1 MFCMKDIF
9 YPSKLLLFGEHTV
22 LRGSQALAMP
32 LDKYAGRWQFSEDKS
47 KQYDLPKLVNYAKKL
62 AENGK
67 IAFDTEGVLSALEGG
82 LFFDS
87 NVPRG
92 YGAGSSGALVAALYD
107 AFGLDKQLT
116 ISELKIVLG
125 RIESFFH
132 GESSGLDPLVSYLK
146 KPILIRADKMMTTL
160 ESAQND
166 LPRFLLDTKQSRKTE
181 PLVKIFLEKTAYSP
195 EFNALI
201 LNELVPLVDDAIAAF
216 LSNQPDILF
225 DIVHKIGWFQ
235 HRFLPEM
242 IPMPFKNVW
251 LEGLLGDVYKL
262 KLCGAG
268 GGGFILG
275 FCKNI
280 QDTKKELAK
289 SGFSIIPI

>member
-1 MFCMKDIF
+1 MTDIF

-32 LDKYAGRWQFSEDKS
+32 LAEFHGRWQFSEDKT
-47 KQYDLPKLVNYAKKL
+47 KQYDLPKLVEYAKNL
-62 AENGK
+62 SENAT
-67 IAFDTEGVLSALEGG
+67 ITFDTEGVTSALEHG

-87 NVPRG
+87 NIPRG

-107 AFGLDKQLT
+107 VFGLDKSLT
-116 ISELKIVLG
+116 ISELKTTLG
-125 RIESFFH
+125 KIESYFH

-146 KPILIRADKMMTTL
+146 KPILIRSDKTLTTL
-160 ESAQND
+160 ETAEND
-166 LPRFLLDTKQSRKTE
+166 LPRFLLDTKQARKTE
-181 PLVKIFLEKTAYSP
+181 PLVKLFLEKTARSP
-195 EFNALI
+195 EFNDLI
-201 LNELVPLVDDAIAAF
+201 LSELVPLVDDAIAAF
-216 LSNQPDILF
+216 LGNQPDLLF
-225 DIVHKIGWFQ
+225 EIVHKISWFQ

-242 IPMPFKNVW
+242 IPMAFKNIW
-251 LEGLLGDVYKL
+251 LEGLANDVYKL

-275 FCKNI
+275 FCQNMDK
-280 QDTKKELAK
+280 TKKELAK

>member
-1 MFCMKDIF
+1 MTDIF

-32 LDKYAGRWQFSEDKS
+32 LENYAGRWQFSVDKT
-47 KQYDLPKLVNYAKKL
+47 KQYDLPKLVEYLKNLSK
-62 AENGK
+62 NGDISLNTIWASK
-67 IAFDTEGVLSALEGG
+67 SLKRG

-87 NVPRG
+87 NIPSG

-107 AFGLDKQLT
+107 VFGLNKSLS
-116 ISELKIVLG
+116 INELKIILG
-125 RIESFFH
+125 KIESFFH

-146 KPILIRADKMMTTL
+146 KPVLISSDKAITVL
-160 ESAQND
+160 EAAEND
-166 LPRFLLDTKQSRKTE
+166 LPRFLIDTQQARKTA
-181 PLVKIFLEKTAYSP
+181 PLVTLFLEKTTQSP
-195 EFNALI
+195 EFSALI
-201 LNELVPLVDDAIAAF
+201 SSQLVPLVDDAIAAF
-216 LSNQPDILF
+216 LQNETTVLF
-225 DIVHKIGWFQ
+225 DIVHEISFFQ

-242 IPMPFKNVW
+242 IPTAFKNVW
-251 LEGLLGDVYKL
+251 LEGLVGDVYKL

-280 QDTKKELAK
+280 DTAKEKLAQL
-289 SGFSIIPI
+289 GYSIIPI

>member
-1 MFCMKDIF
+1 MTDIF

-32 LDKYAGRWQFSEDKS
+32 LGNFAGRWQFSEDKT
-47 KQYDLPKLVNYAKKL
+47 KQYDLPKLVEYVKNL
-62 AENGK
+62 SENGK
-67 IAFDTEGVLSALEGG
+67 IAFDTEGSLSALAHG

-87 NVPRG
+87 NIPRG

-107 AFGLDKQLT
+107 VFGLDKTLT

-125 RIESFFH
+125 KIESFFH

-146 KPILIRADKMMTTL
+146 KPILIRSDKTMTTL
-160 ESAQND
+160 ETVNND

-181 PLVKIFLEKTAYSP
+181 PLVKIFLEKTERSP
-195 EFNALI
+195 EFNDLI
-201 LNELVPLVDDAIAAF
+201 LSELVPLVDDAITAF
-216 LSNQPDILF
+216 LQNQKAFLF
-225 DIVHKIGWFQ
+225 ETMHRISLFQ

-242 IPMPFKNVW
+242 IPMAFKNVW
-251 LEGLLGDVYKL
+251 LEGLVGDVYKL

-275 FCKNI
+275 FCKNLE
-280 QDTKKELAK
+280 DTRKELAK

>member
-1 MFCMKDIF
+1 MADIS

-32 LDKYAGRWQFSEDKS
+32 LGNFAGRWQYSDDKI
-47 KQYDLPKLVNYAKKL
+47 KQYDLPKLMEYVKNL
-62 AENGK
+62 SENGK
-67 IAFDTEGVLSALEGG
+67 IAFDTEGSFSALERG

-87 NVPRG
+87 NIPSG

-107 AFGLDKQLT
+107 VFGLDKTLS
-116 ISELKIVLG
+116 ISDLKIVLG
-125 RIESFFH
+125 KMESFFH

-146 KPILIRADKMMTTL
+146 KPILIRSDKTMTTL
-160 ESAQND
+160 ESIKND
-166 LPRFLLDTKQSRKTE
+166 LPRFLIDTKQSRKTE
-181 PLVKIFLEKTAYSP
+181 PLVKIFLEKTARSP
-195 EFNALI
+195 EFNDLI
-201 LNELVPLVDDAIAAF
+201 LSELVPLVDDAITAF
-216 LSNQPDILF
+216 LQNQTAFLF
-225 DIVHKIGWFQ
+225 ETMHRISLFQ

-242 IPMPFKNVW
+242 IPMAFKNVW
-251 LEGLLGDVYKL
+251 LEGLVGDVYKL

-280 QDTKKELAK
+280 EETKKELAK

>member
-1 MFCMKDIF
+1 MTDIF

-32 LDKYAGRWQFSEDKS
+32 LGNFAGRWQFSEDKT
-47 KQYDLPKLVNYAKKL
+47 KQYDLPKLVEYVKNL
-62 AENGK
+62 SENGK
-67 IAFDTEGVLSALEGG
+67 IAFDTEGSLSALAHG

-87 NVPRG
+87 NIPRG

-107 AFGLDKQLT
+107 VFGMDKTLT

-125 RIESFFH
+125 KIESFFH

-146 KPILIRADKMMTTL
+146 KPILIRSDKSMTTL
-160 ESAQND
+160 ESVNND

-181 PLVKIFLEKTAYSP
+181 PLVKIFLEKTERSP
-195 EFNALI
+195 EFNNLI
-201 LNELVPLVDDAIAAF
+201 LSELVPLVDDAIAAF
-216 LSNQPDILF
+216 LQNQTGFLF
-225 DIVHKIGWFQ
+225 ETMHRISLFQ

-242 IPMPFKNVW
+242 IPMAFKNVW
-251 LEGLLGDVYKL
+251 LEGLVGDVYKL

-275 FCKNI
+275 FCKNFEE
-280 QDTKKELAK
+280 TKKELAK

>member
-1 MFCMKDIF
+1 MTDIF

-32 LDKYAGRWQFSEDKS
+32 LSNYAGRWQFSTDKT
-47 KQYDLPKLVNYAKKL
+47 KQYDLPKLVEYL
-62 AENGK
+62 ENLVKNDK
-67 IAFDTEGVLSALEGG
+67 IAFDTEGSFSALERG

-87 NVPRG
+87 NIPNG

-107 AFGLDKQLT
+107 IFGLDKSLQT
-116 ISELKIVLG
+116 RDLKIILG
-125 RIESFFH
+125 KMEGFFH
-132 GESSGLDPLVSYLK
+132 GESSGLDPLVCYLK
-146 KPILIRADKMMTTL
+146 KPILIRSDKTITTL
-160 ESAQND
+160 EAVKND
-166 LPRFLLDTKQSRKTE
+166 LPRFLIDTKQARKTA
-181 PLVKIFLEKTAYSP
+181 PLVALFLEKIAHSP

-201 LNELVPLVDDAIAAF
+201 SSELVPLVDDAIAAF
-216 LSNQPDILF
+216 LQNETTFLF
-225 DIVHKIGWFQ
+225 ETTHKISFFQ
-235 HRFLPEM
+235 HRFMPEM
-242 IPMPFKNVW
+242 IPMAFKNVW
-251 LEGLLGDVYKL
+251 LEGLVGDVYKL

-280 QDTKKELAK
+280 EETKKELAK

>member
-1 MFCMKDIF
+1 MTDIS

-32 LDKYAGRWQFSEDKS
+32 LPNYAGHWQFSDDKT
-47 KQYDLPKLVNYAKKL
+47 KQYDLPKFADYIKNLVG
-62 AENGK
+62 NGE
-67 IAFDTEGVLSALEGG
+67 IALDTEGVYSALSQG

-87 NVPRG
+87 NIPRG
-92 YGAGSSGALVAALYD
+92 YGAGSSGALVAAIYD
-107 AFGLDKQLT
+107 IFGLDKTLS
-116 ISELKIVLG
+116 ISDLKIVLG
-125 RIESFFH
+125 KIESFFH

-146 KPILIRADKMMTTL
+146 KPILIRADKTITTL
-160 ESAQND
+160 DISNND
-166 LPRFLLDTKQSRKTE
+166 LPRFLIDTKQSRKTE
-181 PLVKIFLEKTAYSP
+181 PLVKIFLEKIARSP

-201 LNELVPLVDDAIAAF
+201 LSELVPLVDEAITAF
-216 LSNQPDILF
+216 LTNQPDFLF
-225 DIVHKIGWFQ
+225 ETVHKISWFQ

-242 IPMPFKNVW
+242 IPMAFKNIW

-275 FCKNI
+275 FCKNLE
-280 QDTKKELAK
+280 QTKKELAK
-289 SGFSIIPI
+289 SGFGMIPI

>member
-1 MFCMKDIF
+1 MTDSI

-22 LRGSQALAMP
+22 LRGSQALAVP
-32 LDKYAGRWQFSEDKS
+32 LGNYAGRWQFSADKT
-47 KQYDLPKLVNYAKKL
+47 KQYDLPKLVEYVKIL

-67 IAFDTEGVLSALEGG
+67 IAFDTEGSLSALERG
-82 LFFDS
+82 LFFAS
-87 NVPRG
+87 NIPSG

-107 AFGLDKQLT
+107 AFGLDKTLT
-116 ISELKIVLG
+116 ISDLKIVLG
-125 RIESFFH
+125 RMESFFH

-146 KPILIRADKMMTTL
+146 KPILIRPDKTMTTL
-160 ESAQND
+160 DAAKND

-181 PLVKIFLEKTAYSP
+181 PLVKIFLEKTARSP
-195 EFNALI
+195 EFNNLI
-201 LNELVPLVDDAIAAF
+201 LSELVPLVDDAITAF
-216 LSNQPDILF
+216 LQNQTTILF
-225 DIVHKIGWFQ
+225 ETIHRISLFQ

-242 IPMPFKNVW
+242 IPMAFKNVW
-251 LEGLLGDVYKL
+251 LEGLAGDVYKL

-275 FCKNI
+275 FCKDI
-280 QDTKKELAK
+280 KDTKKELAK

>member
-1 MFCMKDIF
+1 MTDTF

-32 LDKYAGRWQFSEDKS
+32 LVKYAGRWQFSEDKT
-47 KQYDLPKLVNYAKKL
+47 KQYDLPKVLQYVKNL

-67 IAFDTEGVLSALEGG
+67 ITFDTEGSLSALERG

-87 NVPRG
+87 NIPNG

-107 AFGLDKQLT
+107 AFGLDKTLS
-116 ISELKIVLG
+116 ISDLKIVLG
-125 RIESFFH
+125 RMESFFH

-146 KPILIRADKMMTTL
+146 KPILIRSDKTMTTL
-160 ESAQND
+160 DAAEND

-181 PLVKIFLEKTAYSP
+181 PLVKIFLDKTERSP
-195 EFNALI
+195 EFNNLI
-201 LNELVPLVDDAIAAF
+201 LSELVPLVDDAIAAF
-216 LSNQPDILF
+216 LQNQTAFLF
-225 DIVHKIGWFQ
+225 ETIHHISLFQ

-242 IPMPFKNVW
+242 IPMAFKNVW
-251 LEGLLGDVYKL
+251 LEGLAGDVYKL

-268 GGGFILG
+268 GGGFIFG
-275 FCKNI
+275 FCKDI
-280 QDTKKELAK
+280 KGTKKELAK

>member
-1 MFCMKDIF
+1 MINTF

-32 LDKYAGRWQFSEDKS
+32 LLNYGGRWQFSDDKT
-47 KQYDLPKLVNYAKKL
+47 KQYDLLQLANYIKNL
-62 AENGK
+62 AETGK
-67 IAFDTEGVLSALEGG
+67 IAFDTEGVLSALDKG

-87 NVPRG
+87 TIPRG

-107 AFGLDKQLT
+107 RFGLDKSLT

-125 RIESFFH
+125 RIESYFH

-146 KPILIRADKMMTTL
+146 KPILIRSDKTMTTL
-160 ESAQND
+160 ETAEND
-166 LPRFLLDTKQSRKTE
+166 LPRFLIDTKQSRKTA
-181 PLVKIFLEKTAYSP
+181 PLVTLFLEKTARSP
-195 EFNALI
+195 EFNDLI
-201 LNELVPLVDDAIAAF
+201 LSELVPLVDDAITTF
-216 LSNQPDILF
+216 LQNQTALLF
-225 DIVHKIGWFQ
+225 ETVHHISLFQ

-242 IPMPFKNVW
+242 IPMPFKNIW
-251 LEGLLGDVYKL
+251 LEGLASDVYKL

-275 FCKNI
+275 FCKNLAA
-280 QDTKKELAK
+280 TKKEMAK